1 MLQHLSGLC
10 LVNFVTFKYKALY
23 LYSVCN
29 FISKNN
35 LSVCRRNYKRIVEFA
50 ENTNRATFMNIH
62 IVHGFHNFR
71 QSEHPFNGVSVSLSR
86 I

>member
-10 LVNFVTFKYKALY
+10 LVNFATFKYKALY

-50 ENTNRATFMNIH
+50 ENTNRAAFMNIH